1 MLTVHRAERAD
12 TLVAVL
18 ADVLTTPL
26 ADPMATEV
34 IAVPERGVERWLGQQ
49 LSLQLGIAAN
59 IAFDSPSSLLR
70 QATAVLADDPD
81 EAQAWYADRLRWP
94 VLRVLDEHIGD
105 ERLAVLAAHIGVTG
119 DAERAD
125 LRRGRRFSTA
135 ATIAGLFGA
144 YGWQRPSMIAD
155 WAAGRD
161 TDGAG
166 AELAPH
172 LRWQPWFWRLVR
184 EQVGRPHPAEDLAG
198 LTERLREDPGV
209 VDFPERLS
217 LFGPTRIPQTL
228 HAVLDALAVH
238 RDVSLYLPHPS
249 DALWRTIAKS
259 SSGQQSAG
267 PNRPGLRLARESRD
281 GAAAGHPLL
290 AALSRDV
297 QEMQETL
304 APSIGDDVHHDGSP
318 RPDTVLGA
326 LQDGLRDDRLAP
338 MTTPPDES
346 VQVHACHGAER
357 QVEVL
362 RDSLLHLFADDPTL
376 EPRDVLVMCPDVES
390 YAPLIR
396 GAFGQTGMH
405 HPAYKLRVRL
415 ADRGLRESNAVL
427 DVVARTLDLAAGR
440 VRSGELLDLASS
452 PPVRARFGFTDAD
465 IDSLASWIRRSGV
478 RWGLDSTQ
486 RERFGLGGFPQGT
499 VATGLDRMLLGVVAE
514 ESENEWLATALP
526 LAGIDS
532 TDTDLV
538 GRFAELCDRLATIA
552 SAVAD
557 RHTIGDWADLLNGA
571 VDALTDVTDDG
582 EWQRAQAVGMI
593 GDALTVDDDGAGTEL
608 ELGDVRDL
616 IAGLVA
622 ARPTRSNF
630 CTGELTVCSM
640 VPMRSVPHRVIALL
654 GMDTGVYPRP
664 GALDGDDA
672 LAVRPLVGE
681 RDRRDED
688 RQTFL
693 DAICAAGE
701 HLLVFYTGA
710 DPLTGTR
717 LPPAVVVSEL
727 LDAVDVVVGRD
738 SRGSDAESPVV
749 HRHTLHAFDERN
761 FVDVDGRGP
770 LSFDPTLL
778 SGACALRDATRSEL
792 PAPALPRVSDARP
805 GPPALSDVDLDEL
818 IAFLSAPV
826 EGFARQRLGL
836 GIPEEAE
843 EYPDQLAV
851 SLDGLEKWGVG
862 NRYLQALL
870 DGRDPVAAQGAELRR
885 GTLPPFA
892 FGTAVFGP
900 IRDKAQAVA
909 TAAHGYRSDS
919 ADAVDVRVDLPGGR
933 RLYGTVGDVF
943 DGRLV
948 PVSYSRLGAK
958 HRLAAWIR
966 VLAMAASGA
975 VVDPEAVVVGGTG
988 GFRPSARMSR
998 LAAPRDASEILAVLV
1013 AIRDAGLTAPI
1024 GLTLEAA
1031 EAAAAEFD
1039 RSGNERR
1046 AMNRASWAYRS
1057 SYSDPNRY
1065 AGLVFHGDPGAHVS
1079 FDELCVSL
1087 PDPSALSSV
1096 EQWLPGTPTTPM
1108 YVRLAAAVFGPLR
1121 RNEEDR

>member
-18 ADVLTTPL
+18 ADVLTAPL

-49 LSLQLGIAAN
+49 LSLRSGIAAN

-70 QATAVLADDPD
+70 QTTAVLADDPD

-94 VLRVLDEHIGD
+94 VLRVLDANIGD
-105 ERLAVLAAHIGVTG
+105 GRLAVLAAHLGVTG
-119 DAERAD
+119 DVERSD

-135 ATIAGLFGA
+135 ATVAGLFGA

-166 AELAPH
+166 TELAPH
-172 LRWQPWFWRLVR
+172 LQWQPWFWRLVR
-184 EQVGRPHPAEDLAG
+184 EEVGRPHPAEDLAG
-198 LTERLREDPGV
+198 LTARLREAPDV

-228 HAVLDALAVH
+228 QAVLDALAVH

-249 DALWRTIAKS
+249 DALWQTIALRQT
-259 SSGQQSAG
+259 GQE
-267 PNRPGLRLARESRD
+267 RPERSRHVSTVARESRE
-281 GAAAGHPLL
+281 GAVAGHPLL

-304 APSIGDDVHHDGSP
+304 APSIDDDVHHCGSP

-326 LQDGLRDDRLAP
+326 LQGGLRDDRLAP
-338 MTTPPDES
+338 AAAGPDES
-346 VQVHACHGAER
+346 VQVHACHGPER

-376 EPRDVLVMCPDVES
+376 EPRDVLVMCPDVEA

-405 HPAYKLRVRL
+405 HPAYALRVRL

-427 DVVARTLDLAAGR
+427 DVVARILDLAAGR
-440 VRSGELLDLASS
+440 VRAGELIDLASS
-452 PPVRARFGFTDAD
+452 PPVRARFGFSDAD
-465 IDSLASWIRRSGV
+465 LDSLSGWIRRAGV

-514 ESENEWLATALP
+514 ESENEWLSTALP

-538 GRFAELCDRLATIA
+538 GRFAELCDRLAAIVG
-552 SAVAD
+552 AVEQ
-557 RHTIGDWADLLNGA
+557 RSTIGAWADLLVGA

-593 GDALTVDDDGAGTEL
+593 GDALTVDDDDDTEL

-640 VPMRSVPHRVIALL
+640 VPMRSVPHRVIVLL
-654 GMDTGVYPRP
+654 GMDSGVYPRP
-664 GALDGDDA
+664 RALDGDDV

-688 RQTFL
+688 RQIFL
-693 DAICAAGE
+693 DAVGAAGD

-727 LDAVDVVVGRD
+727 IDAVDVVIGRD
-738 SRGSDAESPVV
+738 SGESDAESPVL

-761 FVDVDGRGP
+761 FVDVDGHGP
-770 LSFDPTLL
+770 FSFDPTLL
-778 SGACALRDATRSEL
+778 SGARALRDLTRSEL
-792 PAPALPRVSDARP
+792 PAPMLPRISDARP
-805 GPPALSDVDLDEL
+805 TAPALGDVDLDEL

-836 GIPEEAE
+836 GIPEEVD

-885 GTLPPFA
+885 GSLPPFA
-892 FGTAVFGP
+892 FGTKVFGP
-900 IRDKAQAVA
+900 IRDKAQSVA

-919 ADAVDVRVDLPGGR
+919 ADAVDIRVELPGGR

-966 VLAMAASGA
+966 VLAMTASGS
-975 VVDPEAVVVGGTG
+975 VDGAEAVVVGSAG
-988 GFRPSARMSR
+988 GFRPSARVSR
-998 LAAPRDASEILAVLV
+998 LVAPHDASEILAVLV
-1013 AIRDAGLTAPI
+1013 AIRDAGLTVPI

-1065 AGLVFHGDPGAHVS
+1065 AGLVFHGDPGANVS

-1087 PDPSALSSV
+1087 PDPTALSSV
-1096 EQWLPGTPTTPM
+1096 DQWLPGTQSTPM
-1108 YVRLAAAVFGPLR
+1108 YVRLASAVFGPLR